1 MMRLAGSFLVATAF
15 LLMIGMPGVNGV
27 ACAADGLL
35 PLPSKDEARVAT
47 AKVREIFAADAAR
60 AKTPDAKK
68 KLAVELLGHA
78 RETDAPV
85 DQYVLLEA
93 ARSLAMEAGDVAA
106 VTEALQMI
114 ADRFAINLA
123 SARITALEDMA
134 AKAPAA
140 SLGSIA
146 DRLLEAAGEFENEAD
161 VAKAEDLAESALAAA
176 RRGKDRDRQ
185 KKAVDRLAQIRER
198 RKLLG
203 RAKPLEEKLAAN
215 PGDREAAAEL
225 GRFRCFVENDWESGL
240 PLLVRGD
247 DPALAALAQ
256 AEANVARD
264 SSNRMALADNWWAF
278 ATSAKGADAAAAE
291 GRARLHYGM
300 LLEGLAGLERAR
312 VVKRLESATSNG
324 SAGSAK
330 RPNGLILW
338 LDASMPGAVR
348 GPDGQPIQLS
358 KGMKEAPIAAWADMP
373 TGRPMAVQK
382 NPSFS
387 PVFQAEAF
395 GSRPGVVFRGSQ
407 WFTTDVASPK
417 QGTLA
422 VVFRID
428 STAVHTRVIGAVG
441 ESAGVRLQTRVGGK
455 MGGEISAGGPSAD
468 EVWSPEEYL
477 REGMSVVSVLTWPS
491 PFRMHLDGKS
501 HDAIRPQQSNPSGG
515 RGMVLGA
522 YSDKGGIAFQ
532 GAIGEA
538 MLFDRVLS
546 PQEIASLQGSLAA
559 KWAVR

>member
-1 MMRLAGSFLVATAF
+1 
-15 LLMIGMPGVNGV
+15 
-27 ACAADGLL
+27 
-35 PLPSKDEARVAT
+35 
-47 AKVREIFAADAAR
+47 
-60 AKTPDAKK
+60 
-68 KLAVELLGHA
+68 
-78 RETDAPV
+78 
-85 DQYVLLEA
+85 
-93 ARSLAMEAGDVAA
+93 
-106 VTEALQMI
+106 
-114 ADRFAINLA
+114 
-123 SARITALEDMA
+123 
-134 AKAPAA
+134 
-140 SLGSIA
+140 
-146 DRLLEAAGEFENEAD
+146 
-161 VAKAEDLAESALAAA
+161 
-176 RRGKDRDRQ
+176 
-185 KKAVDRLAQIRER
+185 
-198 RKLLG
+198 
-203 RAKPLEEKLAAN
+203 
-215 PGDREAAAEL
+215 
-225 GRFRCFVENDWESGL
+225 
-240 PLLVRGD
+240 
-247 DPALAALAQ
+247 
-256 AEANVARD
+256 
-264 SSNRMALADNWWAF
+264 MALADNWWAF
-278 ATSAKGADAAAAE
+278 ATSAKGTDAAAAE

-300 LLEGLAGLERAR
+300 LLEGLSGLERAR
-312 VVKRLESATSNG
+312 VVKRLESATSSN

-330 RPNGLILW
+330 RPSGLILW

-358 KGMKEAPIAAWADMP
+358 KGMKDAPIAAWADMP
-373 TGRPMAVQK
+373 TGRPMAVQN

-387 PVFQAEAF
+387 PVLQAEAF
-395 GSRPGVVFRGSQ
+395 GSRPGVIFRGSQ
-407 WFTTDVASPK
+407 WLTTDVTSPK

-455 MGGEISAGGPSAD
+455 MGGEISAGGHSAD

-477 REGMSVVSVLTWPS
+477 RDRMSVVSVLTWPS